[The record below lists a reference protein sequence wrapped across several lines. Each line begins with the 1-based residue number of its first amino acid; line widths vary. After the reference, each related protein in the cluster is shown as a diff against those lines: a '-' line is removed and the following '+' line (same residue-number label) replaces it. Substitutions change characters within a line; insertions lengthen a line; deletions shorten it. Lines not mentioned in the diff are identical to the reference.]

1 MQLFVVLLFS
11 FFLSRPLL
19 KSFDSL
25 WLYFSN
31 KVTTY
36 SLHFLSLIRKI
47 ILSLSVL
54 PTDKTKCLVYLS
66 FNSIAQLINEIS
78 SDLQKLPKYFNDT
91 VIVTFCRASFTWF
104 RLGWVTV
111 SPYDSALYLK
121 DLELS
126 PLATLTEQLVSSSFK

>member
-1 MQLFVVLLFS
+1 M
-11 FFLSRPLL
+11 
-19 KSFDSL
+19 
-25 WLYFSN
+25 
-31 KVTTY
+31 TTY

-66 FNSIAQLINEIS
+66 FNSTTQLINEIS

-121 DLELS
+121 DLELL

>member
-1 MQLFVVLLFS
+1 M
-11 FFLSRPLL
+11 
-19 KSFDSL
+19 
-25 WLYFSN
+25 
-31 KVTTY
+31 TTY
-36 SLHFLSLIRKI
+36 SLNFSSLIRKI
-47 ILSLSVL
+47 TLSLSVP

-66 FNSIAQLINEIS
+66 FNSTSQLINEIS

-91 VIVTFCRASFTWF
+91 VIVTFCRASFPWF

-111 SPYDSALYLK
+111 PPNDSALYLK